1 MESPNLSILP
11 SEFSCDSRSS
21 PQIITRRPQTGGAV
35 RWNAPPP
42 LPSMASSAI
51 CGARHG
57 KGGGNADVSE
67 ADVRARLAAV
77 NTIYPGTNICCVMAP
92 TGTVL
97 CVVRPAALRFAP
109 VAATEIC

>member
-1 MESPNLSILP
+1 
-11 SEFSCDSRSS
+11 
-21 PQIITRRPQTGGAV
+21 
-35 RWNAPPP
+35 
-42 LPSMASSAI
+42 MASSAI

-92 TGTVL
+92 TGDRKS
-97 CVVRPAALRFAP
+97 VV
-109 VAATEIC
+109 